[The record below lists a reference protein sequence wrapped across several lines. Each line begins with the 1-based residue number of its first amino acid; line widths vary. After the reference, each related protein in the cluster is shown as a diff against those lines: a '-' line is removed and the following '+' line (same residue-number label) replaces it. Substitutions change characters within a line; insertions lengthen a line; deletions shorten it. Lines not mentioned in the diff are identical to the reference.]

1 MREPQMTCVARR
13 RSRHHATT
21 NPSGTKG
28 SPFMATA
35 PPSTHAL
42 LPPPAL
48 PRFASCNCS
57 ALVCTHCFENQL
69 LKSSTK
75 MDFTPVSSF
84 NKMFR
89 CPAENNKNK
98 SSTHCQHVQESFLF
112 YDLLLYFLVYQIWLG
127 NSLSVLL
134 SPSLLKSH
142 VTRPKAGERSQ
153 CCEQ

>member
-1 MREPQMTCVARR
+1 MCCTKKEPTPRNNKPIRYQRFSFHGNR
-13 RSRHHATT
+13 
-21 NPSGTKG
+21 
-28 SPFMATA
+28 
-35 PPSTHAL
+35 
-42 LPPPAL
+42 PPPPPTTPYFPL
-48 PRFASCNCS
+48 QPSPRFASCNCS
-57 ALVCTHCFENQL
+57 ALMCTHCFENQL

-134 SPSLLKSH
+134 SPS
-142 VTRPKAGERSQ
+142 
-153 CCEQ
+153 

>member
-1 MREPQMTCVARR
+1 MCCTKKEP
-13 RSRHHATT
+13 TT
-21 NPSGTKG
+21 RNKKPIKVLISWQ
-28 SPFMATA
+28 SP
-35 PPSTHAL
+35 PPSTHHAL

-57 ALVCTHCFENQL
+57 GCAHCFENQL

-75 MDFTPVSSF
+75 MDFTPVSSL

-89 CPAENNKNK
+89 CPADNNKNK
-98 SSTHCQHVQESFLF
+98 SSTHCQHGQESFLF
-112 YDLLLYFLVYQIWLG
+112 YDLLLYFLVYQIWFG

-134 SPSLLKSH
+134 SPSQLKSH
-142 VTRPKAGERSQ
+142 VNVTRPKAGKRSQ